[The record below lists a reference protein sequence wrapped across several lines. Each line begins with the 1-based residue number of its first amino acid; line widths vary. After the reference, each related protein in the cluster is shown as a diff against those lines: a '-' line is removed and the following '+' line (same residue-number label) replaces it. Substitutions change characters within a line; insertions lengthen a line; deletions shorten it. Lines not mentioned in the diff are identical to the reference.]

1 MCKSPCRNIKDLSPA
16 ELEEWLGRIG
26 EPGYRVTQIAEWLY
40 RKRVVSFDDMLNL
53 PARLRDQLTHEF
65 HAFSLHVVDSRT
77 GEDGTVK
84 WLFELPDGEAI
95 ETVLITA
102 PQRTTVCISTQVGC
116 PVRCIFCASGRSGW
130 VRDLTS
136 GEIIDQVIYACR
148 HLGERVTNVVVMG
161 IGEPLLNL
169 DGLVPALEAVCD
181 VERLGVGARHVTVS
195 TSGIVPGIH
204 RLAAMNRAW
213 NLALS
218 LHATNDEQRAKLIPP
233 AYRYPLQEV
242 LDACRTYRA
251 ETGRMVT
258 LEYALI
264 SGHNDT
270 ERDMRDLATIARE
283 LRAKVN
289 LIPCNAVSDTHTAPD
304 PVAVDRFLS
313 GLLERNVQATVRR
326 RKGEDIQAACGQ
338 LRRRCIVS
346 P

>member
-1 MCKSPCRNIKDLSPA
+1 MCRTCPVNIKDLSIPQ
-16 ELEEWLGRIG
+16 LEDWLDTNG
-26 EPGYRVTQIAEWLY
+26 EPRYRARQITEWLY
-40 RKRVVSFDDMLNL
+40 HSRAVSFDEMLNL
-53 PARLRDQLTHEF
+53 PKALRERLADEF
-65 HAFSLHVVDSRT
+65 RAFSLHCTETQTAADS
-77 GEDGTVK
+77 TVK
-84 WLFELPDGEAI
+84 WLFELPDGETI
-95 ETVLITA
+95 ETVLISAT
-102 PQRTTVCISTQVGC
+102 QRTTVCVSTQVGC

-130 VRDLTS
+130 IRDLTP
-136 GEIIDQVIYACR
+136 GEIVDQVLYACR
-148 HLGERVTNVVVMG
+148 HLDERVTNVVVMG

-169 DGLVPALEAVCD
+169 DGLVPALEALCD
-181 VERLGVGARHVTVS
+181 AERLGIGARHVTVS

-204 RLAAMNRAW
+204 RLAALNRPW

-218 LHATNDEQRAKLIPP
+218 LHATSDEKRAKLIPP
-233 AYRYPLQEV
+233 AYRYPLREV

-264 SGHNDT
+264 CGHNDA
-270 ERDMRDLATIARE
+270 EGDMRELAEIAHE

-289 LIPCNAVSDTHTAPD
+289 LIPCNAVSESHTAPD
-304 PVAVDRFLS
+304 TASVDRFLA